1 MEHRAMMRNGMLGL
15 AVLLGVAACAS
26 GGQEPYEKSGNDME
40 RPPAMETPSSPDTG
54 SVESQ

>member
-1 MEHRAMMRNGMLGL
+1 MEYLAAMRNGMLGL
-15 AVLLGVAACAS
+15 AVLLGVAACAG
-26 GGQEPYEKSGNDME
+26 GGQEPYEDSGSDME